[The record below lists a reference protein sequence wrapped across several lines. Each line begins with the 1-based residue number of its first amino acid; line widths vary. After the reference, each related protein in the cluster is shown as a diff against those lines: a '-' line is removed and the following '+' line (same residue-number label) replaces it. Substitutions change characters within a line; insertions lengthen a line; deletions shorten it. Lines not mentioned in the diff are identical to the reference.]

1 MVCVQC
7 QPEPVTSLTP
17 LVAPAA
23 SRLIGIPT
31 VPLKTTGEDHLSL
44 SSLESV
50 IVDTQFADARDE
62 RGETL
67 IPPTLHDFS
76 EVFAADLK
84 DALGLELSV
93 SNSSEAGQGSIF
105 LTLGDS
111 GDYLDAAGAPTSEG
125 YTLSVSAGGV
135 TIRGA
140 SPLGVWWGTRTLL
153 QQAILN
159 GGSLPYGEAH
169 DVPGWATRGM
179 MLDAGRHYYPPEFI
193 AEVCAYMSFFKQNTL
208 QLHLSDNFNV
218 IGQYSREFSLQL
230 FARFRPWS
238 DAEAL
243 AGLNKYKNESYTRD
257 QLEDIQSACAAR
269 GVTILPE
276 IEAPG
281 HALAIVQWKPKL
293 GLASDLS
300 LLNISHPDTIPTM
313 KSIWAEF
320 LPWFHS
326 KTVHI
331 GADEYTAGATE
342 YTRFVNEMS
351 AFIAAESGKA
361 MRIWGTFPPK
371 PEYRENVHE
380 NVSIQHWAFF
390 EDNPLYDYILKNYS
404 VLNSDDRYYVVN
416 KWSGSYPQSVDI
428 SRTFHGDPATQGLWY
443 PHIFDQ
449 KNATNN
455 PASSNSKVLGS
466 VAPLW
471 NDYGQN
477 ASVVSETY
485 YAWREGIPALGD
497 KQWGGDLSESE
508 FTSVL
513 DKLHPKIPGQ
523 NLGRSIPS
531 QSSKIF
537 EYDFRP
543 ATTPKMTTEGGQTQL
558 KDSSGNNY
566 YATTDCPFATTTGGD
581 GAGGLAISSDCTLQ
595 TPLSSKG
602 RNYTLSL
609 ELKVDELADPTNA
622 TLLSGGDSVLMLTP
636 NLTLL
641 ASGTYYRLNS
651 TVPLGRWVNL
661 KITGKGSRTFASVKT
676 LDSKRQDGADLQLR
690 DDGESAREEFLAI
703 LGVLTQFHVWAP
715 VAIEAPLAR
724 IGGEGSGWTGELR
737 GMSLTSKA
745 L

>member
-1 MVCVQC
+1 M
-7 QPEPVTSLTP
+7 PFE
-17 LVAPAA
+17 A
-23 SRLIGIPT
+23 
-31 VPLKTTGEDHLSL
+31 TGESHLSL
-44 SSLESV
+44 SSLKSV
-50 IVDTQFADARDE
+50 IVDSKFADARDE

-67 IPPTLHDFS
+67 IPPSLHDFS
-76 EVFAADLK
+76 QVFANDLK
-84 DALGLELSV
+84 DALGLELEV

-125 YTLSVSAGGV
+125 YTLSVSADGV

-140 SPLGVWWGTRTLL
+140 SPLGVWWGTRTVL
-153 QQAILN
+153 QQAVLN
-159 GGSLPYGEAH
+159 EGSLPHGEAQ
-169 DVPGWATRGM
+169 DAPGWAIRGM
-179 MLDAGRHYYPPEFI
+179 MLDAGRHYYPPAFI
-193 AEVCAYMSFFKQNTL
+193 TEVCAYMSFFKQNTL

-218 IGQYSREFSLQL
+218 IGQYSRAFSLQL

-238 DAEAL
+238 DAAAL
-243 AGLNKYKNESYTRD
+243 AGLNRHKNESYTRE
-257 QLEDIQSACAAR
+257 QFEAMQSACAAR

-281 HALAIVQWKPKL
+281 HALAIVQWKPQL
-293 GLASDLS
+293 GLAGDLS

-313 KSIWAEF
+313 QAIWAEF

-331 GADEYTAGATE
+331 GADEYTAGAAE
-342 YTRFVNEMS
+342 YTRFVNEMA
-351 AFIAAESGKA
+351 AFIAAESNSSKA

-371 PEYRENVHE
+371 PEYAENVHE

-390 EDNPLYDYILKNYS
+390 EDNPLHDYIRNNYS
-404 VLNSDDRYYVVN
+404 VLNSDDSYYVVS

-428 SRTFHGDPATQGLWY
+428 RRTFHGDPATQGLWY

-449 KNATNN
+449 KNASNN
-455 PASSNSKVLGS
+455 PAVTESKVLGS

-477 ASVVSETY
+477 ASVVSEAY

-508 FTSVL
+508 FASVFE
-513 DKLHPKIPGQ
+513 KLHPKIPGQ
-523 NLGRSIPS
+523 NLERSIPS

-537 EYDFRP
+537 EYDFRTP
-543 ATTPKMTTEGGQTQL
+543 AASRMMPTEGGQTQL
-558 KDSSGNNY
+558 DDSSGNNY
-566 YATTDCPFATTTGGD
+566 HATTDCPVTTT
-581 GAGGLAISSDCTLQ
+581 GGLAISSGCTLK

-602 RNYTLSL
+602 RDYTLSL
-609 ELKVDELADPTNA
+609 ELKVDALADPTNA

-641 ASGTYYRLNS
+641 ASGTYYRLNA
-651 TVPLGRWVNL
+651 TVPLGRWVGL
-661 KITGKGSRTFASVKT
+661 SIIGKGSRTFASVTT
-676 LDSKRQDGADLQLR
+676 LDSKRQDGGGADLRLR
-690 DDGESAREEFLAI
+690 DGDDGAREEFLAI

-715 VAIEAPLAR
+715 VAIEAPLAQV
-724 IGGEGSGWTGELR
+724 GGEGAGWTGQLR
-737 GMSLTSKA
+737 GMSLTSEA
-745 L
+745 H